1 MYIYNYAEDGTEEG
15 GETYI
20 YSHAEIENILEK
32 YGDTI
37 YRAAYIQLKSR
48 DKADDIYQEV
58 CIKLLRLKQKIE
70 GEEHLKA
77 WLLRATI
84 DCCKDYW
91 KSAWYRK
98 VTVDNQ
104 MVTEQI
110 EEGGEQEAGYL
121 TECMQQLPGKYSA
134 VLHLF
139 YYEEYSIKEIAEIL
153 NTKENTVAS
162 RLSRGRDKL
171 KKILGKGGN
180 NYEF

>member
-1 MYIYNYAEDGTEEG
+1 MYIYSYAENSKVEG

-20 YSHAEIENILEK
+20 YSHAEIERILEK

-58 CIKLLRLKQKIE
+58 CIKLLRLKPRIE
-70 GEEHLKA
+70 NEEHLKA

-84 DCCKDYW
+84 DCCKDFW

-104 MVTEQI
+104 MVTEQM
-110 EEGGEQEAGYL
+110 EEKEEQAAGYL

-139 YYEEYSIKEIAEIL
+139 YYEEYSIKEIAQIL
-153 NTKENTVAS
+153 DIKENTVAS

-171 KKILGKGGN
+171 RKILGKGGD